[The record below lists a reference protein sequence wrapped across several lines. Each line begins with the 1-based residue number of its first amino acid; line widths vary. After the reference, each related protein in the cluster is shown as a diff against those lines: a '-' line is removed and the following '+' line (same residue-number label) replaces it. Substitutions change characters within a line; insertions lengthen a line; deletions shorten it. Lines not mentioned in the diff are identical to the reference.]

1 MTNPTPTT
9 EEREQFEA
17 AWRAEYVYHGEIFK
31 RSGIL
36 PERYANTRVQDGWL
50 MWQAARRT
58 APDVR
63 AMAPTE
69 CAWTLGDDF
78 ETTIWYTQCG
88 NAHVFTEDGPKEN
101 DARFCCYCGGALK
114 EIRALAAKK
123 DET

>member
-1 MTNPTPTT
+1 MTNPAPTT

-17 AWRAEYVYHGEIFK
+17 AWHAEYVYHGEIFK

-63 AMAPTE
+63 AMALEEAARICDERGASPFPADTSGKLRGFIFSDKWDAARNSDRA
-69 CAWTLGDDF
+69 CA
-78 ETTIWYTQCG
+78 
-88 NAHVFTEDGPKEN
+88 A
-101 DARFCCYCGGALK
+101 A
-114 EIRALAAKK
+114 IRARAAKK